1 MSAKFLMRSKSVSQL
16 NECVLERGEN
26 RVAKIVPQKVQQI
39 PKQHPDKN
47 PGDNCEDRVA
57 DADKGR
63 DFGGA
68 DDRRPMRVCWAGSFY
83 RIPRSGL
90 THVPRAVR
98 GCAAAQVFNN
108 VIAFPACCWSARTS
122 ASNFGQVP
130 SIGKR
135 RMPSRAQRSASP
147 KRP

>member
-1 MSAKFLMRSKSVSQL
+1 MSANFLMRSKSVSQL

-68 DDRRPMRVCWAGSFY
+68 DDRRPNEGLLGREFLSNSSI
-83 RIPRSGL
+83 RPDPRSAGGSRLRCSPGL
-90 THVPRAVR
+90 
-98 GCAAAQVFNN
+98 
-108 VIAFPACCWSARTS
+108 
-122 ASNFGQVP
+122 
-130 SIGKR
+130 
-135 RMPSRAQRSASP
+135 
-147 KRP
+147 